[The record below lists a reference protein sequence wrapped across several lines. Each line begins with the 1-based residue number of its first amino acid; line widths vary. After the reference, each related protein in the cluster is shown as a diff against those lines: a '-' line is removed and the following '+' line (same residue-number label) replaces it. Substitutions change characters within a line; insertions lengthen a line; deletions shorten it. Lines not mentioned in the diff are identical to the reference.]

1 MQNPNETSKI
11 QNSTQEESDIQEA
24 TETSQVQNLNKG
36 KEMQYEQSRENT
48 TTVLPLKG
56 MKRNATTKLKSKAAK
71 LSEPRVVLFKL
82 RSTRKENELNDKVS
96 GGNDKLSG
104 GSDKLSSG
112 NDKVSGGNDKV
123 SGGNDKVSGGND
135 KVSGGNDK
143 VSGGNDKVSGGNDK
157 VSVGLSAKMVKE
169 EEEADQDLSST
180 CVRNSFKQKSQETCD
195 FCLKEFLTQDSLDSH
210 LKTADGWRCC
220 LCRQEFQD
228 KDKLTSHQQIHE
240 ATFECSECD
249 KVFRRPLQLEDHI
262 EVEHLKKTETKKGE
276 YPCSRCGYV
285 FKFEMHLEKHNQTM
299 PECKP
304 EMTNEEILKLRR
316 LEQISFHDPVTGEF
330 RKKTYKQLLANNA
343 MKCEICLKTFEKQ
356 NILRVH
362 LVSHS
367 DSTPYTCY
375 ICNTSFK
382 LNYRLAKHMKKHDAR
397 PYNCS
402 LCAKTFSTEARR
414 NNHVTSLCDF
424 RKPIPDLECTACG
437 YSFVSR

>member
-1 MQNPNETSKI
+1 MQNPNETTNI
-11 QNSTQEESDIQEA
+11 QNSTQKESDIQEA

-36 KEMQYEQSRENT
+36 NEMQYEQSRENT

-56 MKRNATTKLKSKAAK
+56 KKRNATTKLKSKAAK

-82 RSTRKENELNDKVS
+82 RSTKENELNDKAS
-96 GGNDKLSG
+96 G
-104 GSDKLSSG
+104 
-112 NDKVSGGNDKV
+112 
-123 SGGNDKVSGGND
+123 
-135 KVSGGNDK
+135 
-143 VSGGNDKVSGGNDK
+143 
-157 VSVGLSAKMVKE
+157 GLSAKMVKE
-169 EEEADQDLSST
+169 EGADQELSST
-180 CVRNSFKQKSQETCD
+180 CVRNSFKQKSQESCD

-262 EVEHLKKTETKKGE
+262 EVEHLRKTETKKGE

-285 FKFEMHLEKHNQTM
+285 FKLEMHLEKHNQTM
-299 PECKP
+299 PDCKP

-316 LEQISFHDPVTGEF
+316 LEEISFHDPVTGEF
-330 RKKTYKQLLANNA
+330 RKKSYKQLLANKD
-343 MKCEICLKTFEKQ
+343 MKCEICLKTFDKQ

-402 LCAKTFSTEARR
+402 LCARTFSTEARR
-414 NNHVTSLCDF
+414 NNHVASLCEY
-424 RKPIPDLECTACG
+424 RKPIPDLECTSCG

>member
-1 MQNPNETSKI
+1 MQNPKETSKI
-11 QNSTQEESDIQEA
+11 QNSSQKESDIQEA

-36 KEMQYEQSRENT
+36 SKMHNEQSRENT
-48 TTVLPLKG
+48 TTVLPLKD

-82 RSTRKENELNDKVS
+82 RSAKENELNDKAS
-96 GGNDKLSG
+96 G
-104 GSDKLSSG
+104 
-112 NDKVSGGNDKV
+112 
-123 SGGNDKVSGGND
+123 
-135 KVSGGNDK
+135 
-143 VSGGNDKVSGGNDK
+143 
-157 VSVGLSAKMVKE
+157 GLSAKMVKE
-169 EEEADQDLSST
+169 EGADQDVSST
-180 CVRNSFKQKSQETCD
+180 CVRKSFKQKSQESCD
-195 FCLKEFLTQDSLDSH
+195 FCLKEFLTQDSCDSH

-228 KDKLTSHQQIHE
+228 KDKLSSHQQIHE

-285 FKFEMHLEKHNQTM
+285 FKLEMHLEKHNQTM
-299 PECKP
+299 PDCKP
-304 EMTNEEILKLRR
+304 EMTNEEILNLRR

-330 RKKTYKQLLANNA
+330 RKKTYKQLLADKD

-375 ICNTSFK
+375 VCNTSFK

-414 NNHVTSLCDF
+414 NNHIANLCDY

>member
-11 QNSTQEESDIQEA
+11 QNNTQEESDIQEA
-24 TETSQVQNLNKG
+24 TETSQVQNLNEG
-36 KEMQYEQSRENT
+36 NEMQYEQSRANT
-48 TTVLPLKG
+48 TTVLPVKG
-56 MKRNATTKLKSKAAK
+56 MQRNATTKLKSKAAK

-96 GGNDKLSG
+96 GGNDK
-104 GSDKLSSG
+104 
-112 NDKVSGGNDKV
+112 VSGGNDKV

-143 VSGGNDKVSGGNDK
+143 VSGGNHAVSGG
-157 VSVGLSAKMVKE
+157 LLAEMVKE
-169 EEEADQDLSST
+169 EGADQDVSST
-180 CVRNSFKQKSQETCD
+180 CVRNSFKQKSQDSCD
-195 FCLKEFLTQDSLDSH
+195 FCLKEFLTQESLDSH

-276 YPCSRCGYV
+276 FPCSRCGYV
-285 FKFEMHLEKHNQTM
+285 FKLEMHLEKHNQTM
-299 PECKP
+299 PDCKP

-330 RKKTYKQLLANNA
+330 RKKTYKQLLADKD

-414 NNHVTSLCDF
+414 NNHVASLCDF

-437 YSFVSR
+437 YTFVSR